1 VSDRVVY
8 IVDDNDEFRES
19 ACFWLKGAGY
29 AVKAWGDPREALDAL
44 ASRPS
49 HEDACLLLD
58 VRMPHLSGLDLHD
71 ALAEHEV
78 DIPIVYMSGH
88 ADVPLAVQ
96 AMQKG
101 AVTVL
106 EKPFDDDA
114 LGAAMERAFT
124 SALRQGSGH
133 VPRATAAHAAVAA
146 SQPSGD
152 IELADV
158 ANFADPANAADH
170 AEPADDEARREY
182 LGREASLTPRELEVL
197 TMVTQGTY
205 NKVIADRIGLSVKTV
220 ELYRARGLAKMK
232 VRTVAELTR
241 LMVSR
246 RV

>member
-1 VSDRVVY
+1 VSERVVY

-19 ACFWLKGAGY
+19 ACFWLRSAGCE
-29 AVKAWGDPREALDAL
+29 VKAWGDPREALDAL
-44 ASRPS
+44 AARPADE
-49 HEDACLLLD
+49 HACLLLD

-71 ALAEHEV
+71 ALAERMV

-88 ADVPLAVQ
+88 ADVPLAVK

-101 AVTVL
+101 AVTFL
-106 EKPFDDDA
+106 EKPFDDEA
-114 LGAAMERAFT
+114 LGAAMERAF
-124 SALRQGSGH
+124 AIE
-133 VPRATAAHAAVAA
+133 PRTVRAAATHAQIVAA
-146 SQPSGD
+146 
-152 IELADV
+152 
-158 ANFADPANAADH
+158 ANAASSGGDEFDE
-170 AEPADDEARREY
+170 AREARDTDEPDDESRREY
-182 LGREASLTPRELEVL
+182 LGRERSLTPRELEVL
-197 TMVTQGTY
+197 TMVSHGTF